1 MSLQIK
7 GSCKAC
13 GGKFE
18 FQHCDM
24 KYIFFRCKNCD
35 FGVYYTFRDE
45 EEALRFAEEE
55 TQTILSRLREGFV
68 NWELTQWDRLHEE
81 IVAFISTHPYVESDI
96 RFHMAKIACITRGF
110 HIMDEE
116 IYETCHGRFAVADKI
131 YKTLLK
137 NAEEKARKPEISAT
151 LEEYHDA
158 RHYYITLQAEYLA
171 AKAAKKAVMVVLKN
185 LTKPLTSPFIP
196 F

>member
-18 FQHCDM
+18 FQYCDM
-24 KYIFFRCKNCD
+24 KYIYVRCKNCD
-35 FGVYYTFRDE
+35 FGACYPFRDE
-45 EEALRFAEEE
+45 EEANRFAEEE
-55 TQTILSRLREGFV
+55 NQEILGRLRAGFV
-68 NWELTQWDRLHEE
+68 DWEVTQWDQLHDD
-81 IVAFISTHPYVESDI
+81 IVDFINKHPYVESDI

-116 IYETCHGRFAVADKI
+116 IYERCHNRFDIADKI
-131 YKTLLK
+131 YKVLLK
-137 NAEEKARKPEISAT
+137 SAEENALKPELSAT
-151 LEEYHDA
+151 LEEYHEA
-158 RHYYITLQAEYLA
+158 RHYYVALQTEYVA
-171 AKAAKKAVMVVLKN
+171 VKTAKKAVKVVIKK
-185 LTKPLTSPFIP
+185 LTKPLLTPFIP